1 MSDTKRN
8 IIYKHG
14 TISIEC
20 QKINLQNHKEKYLR
34 FIFNHKPTT
43 IEHMNKKLISFLSVF
58 YDKYFN
64 TPDETIE
71 IKFCTKNK
79 RYSEKKEENFGTT
92 NWIYLDKT
100 LNKEEWIKKIS
111 DININNTLVIYE
123 GEKKTFDDDIKRN
136 RFWLNV
142 RYRPTIG
149 YGKSDND
156 KDCFYKALFN
166 ANVINI
172 TKSKIIKGSEYVY
185 KYNQSK
191 KSVIEGYKKH
201 IENLNEL
208 NKIHKR
214 TDKLIYNENGGVRI
228 EDIPKLENIF
238 ECNIIVNYNAF
249 DKCPSSMKF
258 NRTVYLTFKDGH
270 YDLDK
275 DYKPEF
281 NIFDDKALYVPKKM
295 DILLN
300 DGIKYYDGKKF
311 YYIKD
316 LSTEEINKLYKM
328 KHKVSYK
335 KLRRDYNTEDIK
347 ELHDLYK
354 KDCEQLEEYG
364 IKVLN
369 SYSLQKVIFQ
379 MLKLDLRYLNI
390 QTEKIKDI
398 VEYEIISYGTKGGYN
413 YVYKTDTIFHNVYS
427 YDVKSS
433 YPSILNHP
441 DFKIPI
447 KKGEYKFIY
456 PEMFKKYTEL
466 KKDKN
471 GFYKIELQYG
481 FYKCKISKNKK
492 SENFDDFS
500 LSKKEDNREFD
511 NVKFDDFRFNEHNI
525 YTHFD
530 ILLAKI
536 LGYNVELLN
545 ENIHN
550 HLISENNKP
559 WNCYTFKKEKL
570 IDSNIIFRKIVK
582 RLYDIKQKCKNNKII
597 KTLTSGIWGNLCDDK
612 TYYTK
617 TYEIENGNYNI
628 DLGNEFYIMDIK
640 PNKKDEDNLID
651 CIYKK
656 VDLLTRT
663 SLFRMKPFLLSFQ
676 RYIMYIEFIK
686 KIEDEGGKILKIKI
700 DGVYTDKRIE
710 DFYKVRVAKKIS
722 DGSRLTLPPI
732 DGDIVEDKYFETI
745 LFKNKTYYLTEEQE
759 IIDYLDNGQDDYLD
773 YEKENDFITDEEEIK
788 EYLKSIETL

>member
-1 MSDTKRN
+1 
-8 IIYKHG
+8 
-14 TISIEC
+14 
-20 QKINLQNHKEKYLR
+20 
-34 FIFNHKPTT
+34 
-43 IEHMNKKLISFLSVF
+43 
-58 YDKYFN
+58 
-64 TPDETIE
+64 
-71 IKFCTKNK
+71 
-79 RYSEKKEENFGTT
+79 
-92 NWIYLDKT
+92 
-100 LNKEEWIKKIS
+100 
-111 DININNTLVIYE
+111 
-123 GEKKTFDDDIKRN
+123 
-136 RFWLNV
+136 
-142 RYRPTIG
+142 
-149 YGKSDND
+149 
-156 KDCFYKALFN
+156 
-166 ANVINI
+166 
-172 TKSKIIKGSEYVY
+172 
-185 KYNQSK
+185 
-191 KSVIEGYKKH
+191 
-201 IENLNEL
+201 
-208 NKIHKR
+208 
-214 TDKLIYNENGGVRI
+214 
-228 EDIPKLENIF
+228 
-238 ECNIIVNYNAF
+238 
-249 DKCPSSMKF
+249 
-258 NRTVYLTFKDGH
+258 
-270 YDLDK
+270 
-275 DYKPEF
+275 
-281 NIFDDKALYVPKKM
+281 
-295 DILLN
+295 
-300 DGIKYYDGKKF
+300 
-311 YYIKD
+311 
-316 LSTEEINKLYKM
+316 
-328 KHKVSYK
+328 
-335 KLRRDYNTEDIK
+335 
-347 ELHDLYK
+347 
-354 KDCEQLEEYG
+354 
-364 IKVLN
+364 
-369 SYSLQKVIFQ
+369 
-379 MLKLDLRYLNI
+379 
-390 QTEKIKDI
+390 
-398 VEYEIISYGTKGGYN
+398 
-413 YVYKTDTIFHNVYS
+413 
-427 YDVKSS
+427 
-433 YPSILNHP
+433 
-441 DFKIPI
+441 
-447 KKGEYKFIY
+447 
-456 PEMFKKYTEL
+456 MFKKYTEL

-492 SENFDDFS
+492 SEN
-500 LSKKEDNREFD
+500 
-511 NVKFDDFRFNEHNI
+511 FDDFRFNEHNI

-710 DFYKVRVAKKIS
+710 DFYKVRVAKKINE
-722 DGSRLTLPPI
+722 GSRSILPPI

-759 IIDYLDNGQDDYLD
+759 IIDYCDDGLTLSNPQGSFGDYDGNDDYLD